1 MNLRGAISFEFGGL
15 RFNGSD
21 VEGHSLPIWVSNG
34 EEDPF
39 HLGWV
44 VHM

>member
-1 MNLRGAISFEFGGL
+1 MKLRGAISFEFG
-15 RFNGSD
+15 FNINGSD

-34 EEDPF
+34 EEDLD

-44 VHM
+44 VHT